1 MKKKS
6 GRKVLGRGLSALI
19 STQAV
24 PVHPDVDDRKRVQ
37 GGSSEQ
43 RLRTVTGGKAAPEPL
58 GPQLPEPG
66 DEVRYLPLDKIGPN
80 PFQPRKFFD
89 DSELQELAASI
100 RAMGVLQPI
109 LVRPPRIKGDELF
122 EIVAGERRWRAA
134 RLASLSQVPVIIR
147 QIGDKGS
154 LEIALV
160 ENVQRANLNPIEEAE
175 AYQNLV
181 DEFSLNQQQISE
193 RVGKDRATVANY
205 LRLLKLPQ
213 EAIELIRTEKL
224 SMGHAKA
231 ILTVREP
238 AVQLSLAKRCVSEG
252 LSVRAVEDIVSR
264 VVVLDAPKKGQQ
276 RKQAQGEVAAVIAE
290 VTDKLRNALGTK
302 VSVSHRKTGRGRIE
316 IEYFSEQELERL
328 MDILCR

>member
-1 MKKKS
+1 
-6 GRKVLGRGLSALI
+6 
-19 STQAV
+19 
-24 PVHPDVDDRKRVQ
+24 
-37 GGSSEQ
+37 
-43 RLRTVTGGKAAPEPL
+43 
-58 GPQLPEPG
+58 
-66 DEVRYLPLDKIGPN
+66 VRYLPLDKIGPN